1 LLHFGSKCDYA
12 LAMSLIHADQ
22 TFALSAVI
30 MVIVAFGLWAE
41 SRTWGQKL
49 GGPLLLLAI
58 SMAAANAGLI
68 PHKAAVYDGVAS
80 LLVPMAIPMLL
91 MRADFRTIFAE
102 SGPMLLA
109 FVLAAGATVAG
120 CLVGAWVI
128 DMGPLEAEIA
138 GTVTASYIGGSMNF
152 VATAEAV
159 GIRDSSIYV
168 AGLSAD
174 AVGAVFFLIALM
186 LMPTIRF
193 VRNALPSRFIG
204 QEAGDSPAD
213 AAETF
218 SQKTQPFSLSQ
229 VANGLAVSLVVCAI
243 SAAVTTLLN
252 LDSLFILLVTAL
264 SLVVAN
270 FAKTV
275 VAHVSAEFGLGTLF
289 MYIFFAC
296 IGAGADLGEVLGAA
310 FPILLFIMVMVLV
323 HLCVLVAVGKLLKL
337 DLAEVMIASNACILG
352 PATAAALAASKGW
365 QPLIAPGIMVGL
377 LGYAIATFIGV
388 AITALLNI

>member
-1 LLHFGSKCDYA
+1 
-12 LAMSLIHADQ
+12 
-22 TFALSAVI
+22 
-30 MVIVAFGLWAE
+30 
-41 SRTWGQKL
+41 
-49 GGPLLLLAI
+49 
-58 SMAAANAGLI
+58 
-68 PHKAAVYDGVAS
+68 
-80 LLVPMAIPMLL
+80 
-91 MRADFRTIFAE
+91 
-102 SGPMLLA
+102 
-109 FVLAAGATVAG
+109 
-120 CLVGAWVI
+120 
-128 DMGPLEAEIA
+128 
-138 GTVTASYIGGSMNF
+138 
-152 VATAEAV
+152 
-159 GIRDSSIYV
+159 
-168 AGLSAD
+168 
-174 AVGAVFFLIALM
+174 
-186 LMPTIRF
+186 
-193 VRNALPSRFIG
+193 
-204 QEAGDSPAD
+204 
-213 AAETF
+213 
-218 SQKTQPFSLSQ
+218 